1 MVFIELN
8 MKMYHTID
16 IAIFDSISIS
26 GWEPFSPICFYT
38 VSKYF
43 NLLQNLLL
51 TNLTNSHWGL
61 GKGACQRIGS
71 WEVLDPGPYPGAAEH
86 LGDILERG
94 WLCIASEGR
103 QRLCHLER
111 TRDGWFWRSLEWK
124 CVLAPRVCTD
134 KQPKGVLLS
143 PLPSDT
149 GLQNK
154 KACVFTPSICLWSPA
169 VGGQVPPQHHCG
181 TLETWSWGSWGDHPN
196 SKVLALQTWEP
207 VEGSAAA
214 SFHPPG

>member
-43 NLLQNLLL
+43 NLLQSLLL
-51 TNLTNSHWGL
+51 TNHPNSHWGL

-71 WEVLDPGPYPGAAEH
+71 REVLDPGTYPGTGEH

-94 WLCIASEGR
+94 
-103 QRLCHLER
+103 
-111 TRDGWFWRSLEWK
+111 
-124 CVLAPRVCTD
+124 
-134 KQPKGVLLS
+134 
-143 PLPSDT
+143 
-149 GLQNK
+149 
-154 KACVFTPSICLWSPA
+154 
-169 VGGQVPPQHHCG
+169 
-181 TLETWSWGSWGDHPN
+181 
-196 SKVLALQTWEP
+196 
-207 VEGSAAA
+207 
-214 SFHPPG
+214 